1 MSIQSEI
8 DRLATVKA
16 NLKAAINGASGATVG
31 DVFGDYPGAI
41 TSGKAAIA
49 SAITEKGVATAAD
62 ATFQQMAENVAA
74 IETGTDTSDA
84 TATAGDILSGETA
97 YVASGKVTGTIPSRS
112 ASNVTASGA
121 TVTVPSGYYPSQVQ
135 KSVNTAPQ
143 AKPSIFVSS
152 SGLITAS
159 ATQSAGY
166 VSSGTKSITMQLTTQ
181 AAKTVTPKATSQT
194 AVASGRYTTGA
205 VTVAGD
211 ANLVAGNIK
220 KGVNIFGVTG
230 TYEGNSGIAFDSLS
244 EIDVE
249 QNDLYP
255 VIEACGW
262 ILVSIENYTL
272 FPVILDLANIDN
284 LTITFYGRYAYN
296 DVEVQTIYNSEH
308 CYVDCLGL
316 GDMHI
321 PLNPEAELDFGSIG
335 QGNVRFFATVDNL

>member
-16 NLKAAINGASGATVG
+16 DLKAAINGASGATVG

-41 TSGKAAIA
+41 TSGKSAIA
-49 SAITEKGVATAAD
+49 AAITEKGVATAAD
-62 ATFQQMAENVAA
+62 ATFQQMATN
-74 IETGTDTSDA
+74 IGQIQTGTDTSDA

-121 TVTVPSGYYPSQVQ
+121 TVTVPSGHYPSKVQ
-135 KSVNTAPQ
+135 KSVNTATQ
-143 AKPSIFVSS
+143 ATPSISVSS

-166 VSSGTKSITMQLTTQ
+166 VSSGTKSATKQLTTQ
-181 AAKTVTPKATSQT
+181 VAKTVTPKATSQT

-211 ANLVAGNIK
+211 ANLIAGNIK

-230 TYEGNSGIAFDSLS
+230 TYSGNSKLTLVGTNDDYLSLFNNSNMFAVVYDSNGNYITTLGNS
-244 EIDVE
+244 E
-249 QNDLYP
+249 
-255 VIEACGW
+255 VITSA
-262 ILVSIENYTL
+262 SIEYS
-272 FPVILDLANIDN
+272 ANGADVLISGDSITISGSLVDIYIDFSAGN
-284 LTITFYGRYAYN
+284 MTVN
-296 DVEVQTIYNSEH
+296 E
-308 CYVDCLGL
+308 
-316 GDMHI
+316 
-321 PLNPEAELDFGSIG
+321 GSIE
-335 QGNVRFFATVDNL
+335 VYTA